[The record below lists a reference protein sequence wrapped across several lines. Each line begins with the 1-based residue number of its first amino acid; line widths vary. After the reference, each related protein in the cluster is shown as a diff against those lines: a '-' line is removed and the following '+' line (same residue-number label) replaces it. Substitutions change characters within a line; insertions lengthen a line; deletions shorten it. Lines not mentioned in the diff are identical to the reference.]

1 MRREKELYK
10 GEKVGSLGCIMKKDG
25 KHGSKKKMAL
35 LDVIIVPTI
44 TYASITW
51 VYDERIQVKEMSYL
65 T

>member
-1 MRREKELYK
+1 
-10 GEKVGSLGCIMKKDG
+10 MKKDG